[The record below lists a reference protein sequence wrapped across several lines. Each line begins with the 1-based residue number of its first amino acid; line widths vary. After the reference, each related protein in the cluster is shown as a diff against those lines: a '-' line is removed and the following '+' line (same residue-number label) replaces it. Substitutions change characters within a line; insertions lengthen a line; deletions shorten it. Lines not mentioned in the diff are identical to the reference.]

1 MHFMRH
7 VPANIAGYCDIS
19 HMMEA
24 ASQTLIMVKERIG
37 GNRRGIIEKG
47 DKLNFF
53 SFYIFSIKNN
63 CFTKKT
69 VSAISK

>member
-19 HMMEA
+19 HMMEV

-37 GNRRGIIEKG
+37 GNRRSIIEKG

-53 SFYIFSIKNN
+53 HFIFFLLKTIVLQ
-63 CFTKKT
+63 KT

>member
-19 HMMEA
+19 HDGSGIA
-24 ASQTLIMVKERIG
+24 DAIMVKERIG
-37 GNRRGIIEKG
+37 GNRRSIIEKG

-53 SFYIFSIKNN
+53 HFIFSIKNN
-63 CFTKKT
+63 CFTKT

>member
-1 MHFMRH
+1 MHYTRH

-24 ASQTLIMVKERIG
+24 ASQTLTMVKERIG

-53 SFYIFSIKNN
+53 HFIFFLLKTIVLQ
-63 CFTKKT
+63 KT

>member
-1 MHFMRH
+1 
-7 VPANIAGYCDIS
+7 
-19 HMMEA
+19 MMEA

-37 GNRRGIIEKG
+37 GNRRSIIEKG

-53 SFYIFSIKNN
+53 HFIFFLLKTIVLQ
-63 CFTKKT
+63 KT

>member
-1 MHFMRH
+1 MYFTRH
-7 VPANIAGYCDIS
+7 VPVNIAGYCDIS

-53 SFYIFSIKNN
+53 HFIFFLLKTIVLQ
-63 CFTKKT
+63 KT

>member
-19 HMMEA
+19 NMMEA

-37 GNRRGIIEKG
+37 GNRRSIIEKG

-53 SFYIFSIKNN
+53 HFIFFLLKTIVLQ
-63 CFTKKT
+63 KT

>member
-1 MHFMRH
+1 
-7 VPANIAGYCDIS
+7 
-19 HMMEA
+19 MMEA

-37 GNRRGIIEKG
+37 GNRRSIIEKG

-53 SFYIFSIKNN
+53 HFIFSIKNN
-63 CFTKKT
+63 CFTKT

>member
-1 MHFMRH
+1 MHFTRH
-7 VPANIAGYCDIS
+7 VPANIAGYCGIS

-37 GNRRGIIEKG
+37 GNRRSIIEKG

-53 SFYIFSIKNN
+53 HFIFFLLKTIVLQ
-63 CFTKKT
+63 KT